1 MLNESEAQR
10 RFASFRIP
18 HSAFL
23 ITKMTKLSVNEVTK
37 KYADHTALDRMC
49 IDIQEQCIYGLLG
62 PNGAGKTTLIRI
74 LNQITAP
81 DSGEVLINGEK
92 LSQSHIAR
100 IGYLPEERGLYKK
113 MKVGEQAIYLA
124 ELKGIK
130 KAEAKKRLMDW
141 FEKFEIA
148 SWWDKK
154 VEELSK
160 GMQQKVQFITTVIH
174 EPDILIFDEPFS
186 GFDPINANLLKEAI
200 LDLRKKGA
208 TILLSTHNM
217 ASVEELCDSITLIN
231 RGKSILQ
238 GKVSDIKRQHDTHQR
253 EIVVRCSDTLKVMN
267 IADTYNNIK
276 VESTDLPDETK
287 LTLFSESPNE
297 LLNQLLQVGQ
307 LVSFKEVLPS
317 MNDIFIHEVQS
328 QNQAS

>member
-1 MLNESEAQR
+1 
-10 RFASFRIP
+10 
-18 HSAFL
+18 
-23 ITKMTKLSVNEVTK
+23 MTKISVNEVTK
-37 KYADHTALDRMC
+37 KYADHIALDRMC
-49 IDIQEQCIYGLLG
+49 IDIPGQCIYGLLG

-81 DSGEVLINGEK
+81 DSGEVLINGESLCQK
-92 LSQSHIAR
+92 HIAH

-130 KAEAKKRLMDW
+130 KNEAQKRLKEW
-141 FEKFEIA
+141 FDKFEIGG
-148 SWWDKK
+148 WWDKK

-174 EPDILIFDEPFS
+174 EPEILIFDEPFS

-200 LDLRKKGA
+200 LDLRSKGA

-231 RGKSILQ
+231 HGKSILQ
-238 GKVSDIKRQHDTHQR
+238 GRVGDIKRQHDTHQR
-253 EIVVRCSDTLKVMN
+253 EIVVRCDDFSKVMAV
-267 IADTYNNIK
+267 ADTYNNIK
-276 VESTDLPDETK
+276 VEATDLPDETK
-287 LTLFSESPNE
+287 LTLFSASPNE
-297 LLNQLLQVGQ
+297 LINQLLEIGQ
-307 LVSFKEVLPS
+307 LVAYKEVLPS
-317 MNDIFIHEVQS
+317 MNDIFIREVQS
-328 QNQAS
+328 QNQVS